1 MIRRVDDLSR
11 FIEPLKGPAAA
22 GRRDQF
28 ALILQS
34 LLSAQDS
41 ERNDMSALLNGTLR
55 LSLLE
60 ALARRSVE
68 AEALPAPPPPPMPP
82 AIQQAPPSS
91 EQPPAGQDEAA
102 IIREASAQAG
112 IDPDFLAALRR
123 VENGGPGREFGV
135 LSAPAPTYRDQA
147 RVAAESVRK
156 NIERFRGEAVDPVTG
171 RYTEPFIRFFSRRY
185 APEGADNDPM
195 GLNRFH
201 SRNLIKV
208 YQKLSGGA

>member
-11 FIEPLKGPAAA
+11 FIEPLKRPEPA
-22 GRRDQF
+22 GRGDQF
-28 ALILQS
+28 SLILQS
-34 LLSAQDS
+34 LLSGRES
-41 ERNDMSALLNGTLR
+41 ESSDFSSLLNGTLR

-68 AEALPAPPPPPMPP
+68 AEALPAPLPPPMPP
-82 AIQQAPPSS
+82 VIPQAPPSS
-91 EQPPAGQDEAA
+91 EQAPAGQDETA
-102 IIREASAQAG
+102 IIHEASARAG

-135 LSAPAPTYRDQA
+135 LSVPAPTYWDQA
-147 RVAAESVRK
+147 RLAAESVRK
-156 NIERFRGEAVDPVTG
+156 NIERFRGEAVDAVTG
-171 RYTEPFIRFFSRRY
+171 RYTESFIRFFSRRY
-185 APEGADNDPM
+185 APEGAANDPM

-201 SRNLIKV
+201 ARNLIKV